1 MAISYDDWKKQ
12 YEAMTTDQQKS
23 YANMVKW
30 NATAT
35 EYANRYIQ
43 EKQNAGTFW
52 TQAVKSSTPTS
63 TQTNTQQNT
72 TTTQNQTNNNGSN
85 WYSNTQTTTSNQWG
99 SSLSDWKNGD
109 WNTYWKFTF
118 DVNEFLDES
127 KFWTGTGVKVQEWT
141 AKDTGRPD
149 YQIESDARLN
159 EMVNNLNTYRQ
170 TNPEFFSSR
179 EEFNKQF
186 EYNQRQSDAQRAL
199 LDSYWKKA
207 QDFKKASQYTTW
219 DSFNAAL
226 NNWTV
231 TEGQLD
237 ALKQYNPEVFMQWQQ
252 KLIDEQN
259 LAIANLA
266 DKFDIDTMTSALERI
281 VQKLNIEPWDPYD
294 IIGGWEDMMQRTWAW
309 DSLKEMDTHA
319 KNASEAARNMQRIT
333 NNYASSTGWNQSDT
347 LVAARL
353 QKALAPYQ
361 QLYSDEYNLYQMSRT
376 SYQTKMWTASEYAQT
391 IQMQAQEDQRIFNN
405 KIKALWFAMDVYS
418 YRTPEQQAQLKLR
431 TQQIQ
436 NNMDLFQQAQES
448 ELERF
453 NYVADTNLQ
462 NQMNASLTDLSI
474 TDPAQLRANL
484 NNVLDEYYSQ
494 YWDII
499 KRSKSEVIDDVLAQA
514 KAEWISVAQALRKNF
529 IEPLQSKP
537 EYKNMI
543 RSNYWLGSEVQKIWD
558 TLVWITYDDNWI
570 PQVHYLGNY
579 WDKTVSVWTISNN
592 FTWYNPVASATVSSW
607 LNNFISSHSVGET
620 WGQCWSFVN
629 DYLQSLWLDRLFVDP
644 IDKKKAVKNSD
655 TPTVWSVA
663 IMDSKTS
670 PQYWHVAI
678 VKSVNSDWTVSVIE
692 SNWWG
697 DQLVHER
704 NIKTSDIYW
713 YFDPSKAVS
722 WYSSDPNWNNNWY
735 FESLEPDYKAYFES
749 WKPALTDSKWK
760 SLLETYWI
768 TEKEF
773 REQAA
778 NFAKTGLKQSWA
790 SEAANALESA
800 YNLREYVDWSKALFW
815 DTLQSWWADRIMSYI
830 PWTSQYDAKA
840 EYDTLISRMSLK
852 ALFEAKANGAT
863 FWSMSDS
870 EWKILWD
877 AATNLRW
884 WTSWAKFKSNLDS
897 LISALEKAVIEW
909 NWTMPSNYTGDYTW
923 PSDFN
928 PVQINMPSYT
938 TQWNTL
944 WSTLTWWYT
953 NWTDM
958 FNQG

>member
-12 YEAMTTDQQKS
+12 YEAMTTDQQKN

-30 NATAT
+30 NATAA

-52 TQAVKSSTPTS
+52 TQTVKSSTPTS

-72 TTTQNQTNNNGSN
+72 ITTQNQTNNNGSN

-237 ALKQYNPEVFMQWQQ
+237 ALKQYNPEVFMQWKQ

-418 YRTPEQQAQLKLR
+418 YRTPEQQAQLKLQ

-462 NQMNASLTDLSI
+462 NQMNASLTDLSV

-529 IEPLQSKP
+529 IEPLQWKP

-579 WDKTVSVWTISNN
+579 WDKTVSVWTSSNN

-620 WGQCWSFVN
+620 WGQCWAFVN

-678 VKSVNSDWTVSVIE
+678 VKSVNSDWTVSVVE

-713 YFDPSKAVS
+713 YFDPSKQTTQSV
-722 WYSSDPNWNNNWY
+722 WYDPSQWAMYAKFLDGYVPNW
-735 FESLEPDYKAYFES
+735 
-749 WKPALTDSKWK
+749 PAQEW
-760 SLLETYWI
+760 
-768 TEKEF
+768 
-773 REQAA
+773 
-778 NFAKTGLKQSWA
+778 LKQMWISPQTVMAQAEAWKHDHQKQYITPMLDTIERLIDNYNSTYALVGSTWLSTSWFL
-790 SEAANALESA
+790 SPK
-800 YNLREYVDWSKALFW
+800 YNDFMADFNYLKDNL
-815 DTLQSWWADRIMSYI
+815 TL
-830 PWTSQYDAKA
+830 THLT
-840 EYDTLISRMSLK
+840 ELK
-852 ALFEAKANGAT
+852 EQWAT
-863 FWSMSDS
+863 FWALSDNELNAIGNS
-870 EWKILWD
+870 
-877 AATNLRW
+877 ATALKLW
-884 WTSWAKFKSNLDS
+884 WTKDKYEKELLNIYNNFLSSAWLDKIS
-897 LISALEKAVIEW
+897 LEDLRNRSSSAWETTETI
-909 NWTMPSNYTGDYTW
+909 NNFT
-923 PSDFN
+923 

-938 TQWNTL
+938 MEWNTL

>member
-52 TQAVKSSTPTS
+52 TQTVKSSTPTPS
-63 TQTNTQQNT
+63 QTNTQQNT
-72 TTTQNQTNNNGSN
+72 TTTQNQTNNNGGN

-109 WNTYWKFTF
+109 WNQYWKFTF

-127 KFWTGTGVKVQEWT
+127 KFWTWTGVKVQEWT

-266 DKFDIDTMTSALERI
+266 DKFDIDTMTTALERI
-281 VQKLNIEPWDPYD
+281 VSKLNIEPWDPYD

-418 YRTPEQQAQLKLR
+418 YRTPEQQAQLKLQ

-436 NNMDLFQQAQES
+436 NNMDLFQKAQES

-462 NQMNASLTDLSI
+462 NQMNASLTDLSV

-499 KRSKSEVIDDVLAQA
+499 KEVNL
-514 KAEWISVAQALRKNF
+514 K
-529 IEPLQSKP
+529 
-537 EYKNMI
+537 
-543 RSNYWLGSEVQKIWD
+543 
-558 TLVWITYDDNWI
+558 
-570 PQVHYLGNY
+570 
-579 WDKTVSVWTISNN
+579 
-592 FTWYNPVASATVSSW
+592 
-607 LNNFISSHSVGET
+607 
-620 WGQCWSFVN
+620 
-629 DYLQSLWLDRLFVDP
+629 
-644 IDKKKAVKNSD
+644 
-655 TPTVWSVA
+655 
-663 IMDSKTS
+663 
-670 PQYWHVAI
+670 
-678 VKSVNSDWTVSVIE
+678 
-692 SNWWG
+692 
-697 DQLVHER
+697 
-704 NIKTSDIYW
+704 
-713 YFDPSKAVS
+713 
-722 WYSSDPNWNNNWY
+722 
-735 FESLEPDYKAYFES
+735 
-749 WKPALTDSKWK
+749 
-760 SLLETYWI
+760 LLMMY
-768 TEKEF
+768 
-773 REQAA
+773 
-778 NFAKTGLKQSWA
+778 
-790 SEAANALESA
+790 
-800 YNLREYVDWSKALFW
+800 
-815 DTLQSWWADRIMSYI
+815 
-830 PWTSQYDAKA
+830 
-840 EYDTLISRMSLK
+840 
-852 ALFEAKANGAT
+852 
-863 FWSMSDS
+863 
-870 EWKILWD
+870 
-877 AATNLRW
+877 
-884 WTSWAKFKSNLDS
+884 
-897 LISALEKAVIEW
+897 
-909 NWTMPSNYTGDYTW
+909 
-923 PSDFN
+923 
-928 PVQINMPSYT
+928 
-938 TQWNTL
+938 
-944 WSTLTWWYT
+944 
-953 NWTDM
+953 
-958 FNQG
+958 